1 MIRTSPNFPGGIVWL
16 ASYPKSGNTWLR
28 IFLYHI
34 TRMMVGVPLEGNDL
48 HQLDRSSVYEARLF
62 TLFEQILGKPVAMS
76 DWREIVP
83 IRPQVHAEIVKRA
96 RRMIFVKTHMGLTRI
111 MNAPTI
117 NLGVTLGAI
126 YVVRNP
132 LDVVLSISNHLGM
145 TLDDAIT
152 VMCLPGYYAPSG
164 SEEVYEPWASW
175 SENVESWTGKR
186 SEIIHIIRYEDML
199 TNPIKVFRSVTN
211 HLKQNPTPEQ
221 VAEAVELSSFS
232 RLSSIEKEADFR
244 ERSAFAERF
253 FRVGR
258 AGQWKDKLSED
269 QIRRL
274 VDANYRQMS
283 RFGYLTEEL
292 HQYLPEGV
300 STADLGQLARTA

>member
-1 MIRTSPNFPGGIVWL
+1 MIRINPKVPGGIVWL

-34 TRMMVGVPLEGNDL
+34 TRIMVGVPLEGNDL
-48 HQLDRSSVYEARLF
+48 HQLDRSSIYEARLF
-62 TLFEQILGKPVAMS
+62 TLFEQLLGKPVAMA

-83 IRPQVHAEIVKRA
+83 IRPQVHDEIVKRS
-96 RRMIFVKTHMGLTRI
+96 RRLTFVKTHMGLIRI
-111 MNAPTI
+111 MNTPAI

-132 LDVVLSISNHLGM
+132 LDVVLSLSDHLGM

-175 SENVESWTGKR
+175 SENVESWTGRK
-186 SEIIHIIRYEDML
+186 SEIIHILRYEDML
-199 TNPIKVFRSVTN
+199 ANPAKCFRSVTD
-211 HLKQNPTPEQ
+211 HLKQNPNSKQ
-221 VAEAVELSSFS
+221 LAEAVELSAFS

-244 ERSAFAERF
+244 ERSSHAERF

-258 AGQWKDKLSED
+258 AGQWPDKLSED

-274 VDANYRQMS
+274 VSANYRQMN

-292 HQYLPEGV
+292 HRYLPDGV
-300 STADLGQLARTA
+300 KPDELGPIAKTA